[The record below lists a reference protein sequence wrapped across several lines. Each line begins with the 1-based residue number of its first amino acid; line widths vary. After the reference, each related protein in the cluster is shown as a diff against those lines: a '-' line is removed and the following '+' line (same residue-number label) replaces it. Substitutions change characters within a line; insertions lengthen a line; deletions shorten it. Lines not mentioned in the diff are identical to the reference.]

1 MGELPHLTIICEN
14 SRSVSLVSEHS
25 LLATDKSLLYQ
36 MAGFI
41 WPSLLSNVLLKWPGQ
56 VVFLNPHLDLG
67 FVCGQLKFPTG
78 CLTGALGLRH
88 TLQRLDVRA
97 WVQSL
102 RFFFFFFRTVW

>member
-1 MGELPHLTIICEN
+1 MDTRGGPYVGELPHLTIICEN

-56 VVFLNPHLDLG
+56 VVFLNPHLDSR
-67 FVCGQLKFPTG
+67 F
-78 CLTGALGLRH
+78 CLWPIKIPH
-88 TLQRLDVRA
+88 RLSY
-97 WVQSL
+97 WSP
-102 RFFFFFFRTVW
+102 RT